1 MQQIVLD
8 FHICMNVTLKAAQNF
23 FRKPKNTKNNNIAE
37 LEDIFEETYLSKQ
50 HNLFWVQPDGASTDN
65 GTIN

>member
-50 HNLFWVQPDGASTDN
+50 HNLF
-65 GTIN
+65 